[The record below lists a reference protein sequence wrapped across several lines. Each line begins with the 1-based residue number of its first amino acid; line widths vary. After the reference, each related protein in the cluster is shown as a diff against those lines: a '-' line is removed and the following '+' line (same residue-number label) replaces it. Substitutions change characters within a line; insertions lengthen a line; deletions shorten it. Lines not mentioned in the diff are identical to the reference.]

1 MIYFFSMESEKLI
14 GRKVYLLNTL
24 IVPVDFSKYPKA
36 TVNLEKIT
44 IEEAKQLLTNNPFV
58 SAIGHEATAKLLS
71 QLLGINIPV
80 NRVSVFFEPD
90 DIGIHFFLKQRLPEG
105 KILTKEELEK
115 LDYWLVKSWVM

>member
-44 IEEAKQLLTNNPFV
+44 IEEAKQILQNNEFI
-58 SAIGHEATAKLLS
+58 STIGHEATAKLLS
-71 QLLGINIPV
+71 QILNIPISV
-80 NRVSVFFEPD
+80 NRIAVFLEPGD
-90 DIGIHFFLKQRLPEG
+90 VGIHFFLKSRLPEG
-105 KILTKEELEK
+105 KILTESELK
-115 LDYWLVKSWVM
+115 QLDFWLVKSQVL